1 MKTIA
6 IIAEYNPL
14 HQGHA
19 WQIREARRRLG
30 NDCAV
35 MAIMSGP
42 FTQRGEPALVDK
54 WSRTKMALD
63 AGVNLVFEL
72 PFAYACGSAER
83 FASGGVQLVQAS
95 GLDCHLVFGSECGD
109 LASLS
114 AAADILAREPEG
126 YRELLQARLDQGLSF
141 PAARQQAFAE
151 WTGSR
156 EQAALL
162 GSSNNILAIEYLK
175 AISRLPQSRLDP
187 LTIRR
192 FGQRYTARSL
202 PEIEALNDPGADG
215 EYCPDAPPCFA
226 SATSIRLALEKRM
239 SIGSRPDLAGMML
252 DLVSLLPSASL
263 AELMACVQA
272 GPGPVFPSRFA
283 SLILSQ
289 LRSRQAADIDQ
300 IAGMSEGLGR
310 RLMAASSR
318 PSIAD
323 PDNPAACQL
332 ETLLRD
338 ADTRR
343 FTRTR
348 IQRALM
354 SLICGLTQADLDLF
368 DRSGGPQYLR
378 VLGFDSRGRYLLK
391 IMRRLAEIP
400 VMTKASDFL
409 EYGGSPALVRMAD
422 LDRIAADVWSQAAG
436 RPCGRD
442 FDTPV
447 LMR

>member
-30 NDCAV
+30 QDCAV
-35 MAIMSGP
+35 MVIMSGP

-54 WSRTKMALD
+54 WSRTRMALD

-95 GLDCHLVFGSECGD
+95 GLDCHLVFGSESGD

-114 AAADILAREPEG
+114 AVADILAHEPQV
-126 YRELLQARLDQGLSF
+126 YRELLQVRLDQGLSF
-141 PAARQQAFAE
+141 PAARQQALAE
-151 WTGSR
+151 WTGNR
-156 EQAALL
+156 EQATLL

-175 AISRLPQSRLDP
+175 AISRLPQSRLEP

-192 FGQRYTARSL
+192 SGQSYTARIL
-202 PEIEALNDPGADG
+202 PEIEALNDSGADG
-215 EYCPDAPPCFA
+215 EYFPDAPCFA

-239 SIGSRPDLAGMML
+239 IPGSRPDLAGMML

-263 AELMACVQA
+263 AELMACVQS
-272 GPGPVFPSRFA
+272 GPGPVFPSRFS

-289 LRSRQAADIDQ
+289 LRSRQSGDVDQ
-300 IAGMSEGLGR
+300 IAGMGEGLGR

-318 PSIAD
+318 PSMVD
-323 PDNPAACQL
+323 PDYPAACQL
-332 ETLLRD
+332 ETLLQD

-354 SLICGLTQADLDLF
+354 SLIGGLTQADLDHF

-391 IMRRLAEIP
+391 VMRQLAEKP
-400 VMTKASDFL
+400 VVTKASDFL

-422 LDRIAADVWSQAAG
+422 LDRIAADVWSMAAG